1 MIQANERPSDKVFC
15 LPLGRFY
22 YGIALECVAE
32 TVQGVQIT
40 PFPCLP
46 DYYCGVCSHKGT
58 VTPVISLRRL
68 AGQEGCGSEEGGRA
82 VTVFLRHGDYLC
94 GILTEEK
101 PVLLDLSAARA
112 VEEDCGELSDRLLIR
127 EVCATEEGVI
137 LLVDVPATLEGLAV
151 GQ

>member
-1 MIQANERPSDKVFC
+1 MMQANERPSDKVFC

-68 AGQEGCGSEEGGRA
+68 AGQEG
-82 VTVFLRHGDYLC
+82 
-94 GILTEEK
+94 
-101 PVLLDLSAARA
+101 
-112 VEEDCGELSDRLLIR
+112 
-127 EVCATEEGVI
+127 
-137 LLVDVPATLEGLAV
+137 
-151 GQ
+151 